1 MSWTLSTLKCSDQK
15 DPQYTTGYPCPSS
28 YPLVRAALHR
38 LLGVWLVL
46 HCPPV
51 GRIAP
56 TSGCLL
62 FSRETCSL
70 CLGVRWALAQL
81 AGEDEPSSR
90 AAVNTGGSVQQ
101 EQSPSY
107 RAGSPNVRVPFAG
120 DRRLKPASP
129 ATGMQNSWGVCCDI

>member
-15 DPQYTTGYPCPSS
+15 GPQYTMGYPCPSS
-28 YPLVRAALHR
+28 YPLVRTALHR

-51 GRIAP
+51 GRIAR

-62 FSRETCSL
+62 FSREACSL

-81 AGEDEPSSR
+81 PGKDQPSSR
-90 AAVNTGGSVQQ
+90 VAVNMGGSLQQ
-101 EQSPSY
+101 EQSSSC
-107 RAGSPNVRVPFAG
+107 RAGSLNVRVPFAG

-129 ATGMQNSWGVCCDI
+129 TAGMQNSQGVCHDI